1 MSNSVVSFLV
11 KVRDFICPIHRHELI
26 KFIPMQLI
34 LFLICFNYSTL
45 RNLKDSMIITAS
57 GAEAIPF
64 IKLWFMLPMAIFF
77 TWIYTYLSS
86 RFSQENVFY
95 ILVTGFLGFFSL
107 FAYVLYPMRELLEP
121 VQSAALLESYFPK
134 ATWLVGLYK
143 NWIFSAFYVMSE
155 LWGSIVLNVLF
166 WGFANEVTRVDES
179 PRFYSV
185 FSIGSNLA
193 TILSGLFAGSFSA
206 VDHATFDVLS
216 LADKEIV
223 WGQTLHII
231 MSVIIAGSV
240 VMIGLFYWVNRKVFS
255 SPTYNDVHTVYK
267 ARGKKKRLSLRES
280 FRILSTSKYLLM
292 IAIMVVAYNLVINLV
307 EVVWKDQL
315 RALYPDANQLM
326 SYMTKI
332 TVAQGIISTMTAVL
346 MAKIIKRFG
355 WTTTAMI
362 TPVLIV
368 TTSIGFFVFMFFRES
383 SSDFVMSLTGFTPL
397 AIAVFFGAA
406 QNCTSKAAKYSVFD
420 ATKEMAF
427 IPLTHEERLKG
438 KASIDGVGS
447 RLGKSG
453 GALIHS
459 GLLMVFSSLAV
470 SAPYIAAI
478 LMIVICL
485 WIYAIGVLGI
495 EYHRLIGKPKEERKA
510 DEADVAGILQELS

>member
-1 MSNSVVSFLV
+1 MSVTIVSGF
-11 KVRDFICPIHRHELI
+11 F
-26 KFIPMQLI
+26 
-34 LFLICFNYSTL
+34 
-45 RNLKDSMIITAS
+45 MI
-57 GAEAIPF
+57 
-64 IKLWFMLPMAIFF
+64 AIFY
-77 TWIYTYLSS
+77 WMN
-86 RFSQENVFY
+86 R
-95 ILVTGFLGFFSL
+95 
-107 FAYVLYPMRELLEP
+107 
-121 VQSAALLESYFPK
+121 K
-134 ATWLVGLYK
+134 
-143 NWIFSAFYVMSE
+143 IFS
-155 LWGSIVLNVLF
+155 
-166 WGFANEVTRVDES
+166 
-179 PRFYSV
+179 
-185 FSIGSNLA
+185 
-193 TILSGLFAGSFSA
+193 
-206 VDHATFDVLS
+206 
-216 LADKEIV
+216 
-223 WGQTLHII
+223 
-231 MSVIIAGSV
+231 
-240 VMIGLFYWVNRKVFS
+240 S
-255 SPTYNDVHTVYK
+255 STYNDVHTVYK
-267 ARGKKKRLSLRES
+267 PRGKKKRLSLRES

-315 RALYPDANQLM
+315 RSLYPDANQLM

-332 TVAQGIISTMTAVL
+332 TVAQGIISTFTAIL

-368 TTSIGFFVFMFFRES
+368 VTSIGFFVFMFFRDS
-383 SSDFVMSLTGFTPL
+383 TSDFVMTLTGFTPL

-427 IPLTHEERLKG
+427 VPLTHEERLKG

-485 WIYAIGVLGI
+485 WIYAIGVLGV
-495 EYHRLIGKPKEERKA
+495 EYHRLVGRRQEERRA
-510 DEADVAGILQELS
+510 AEADMSGVLQELI